1 MPGAHY
7 VVERW
12 WTLSRD
18 ELADEVRHT
27 VRSGGAEAQK
37 IWDAVLT
44 DKKLA
49 ARVRGILSSLRTQMK
64 SHRDAA
70 MWEVWIGNARRA
82 LTPPA
87 KDETPPA
94 PGGENGGAA
103 RPEVPDNDTDELVQR
118 LAAMAVTEPA
128 ERETPVETVVESTTP
143 ARNPFLGGAD
153 TSSADKSQSI
163 DRHTEDRQP
172 ENRQAIRPVPV
183 VHFSSPE

>member
-87 KDETPPA
+87 KEETPPA
-94 PGGENGGAA
+94 SGGDNGGAA
-103 RPEVPDNDTDELVQR
+103 RAEVSCDDTDELVQR
-118 LAAMAVTEPA
+118 LAAMAASGPA
-128 ERETPVETVVESTTP
+128 ERETPAETVAESTPT
-143 ARNPFLGGAD
+143 RNPFLGGAD

-163 DRHTEDRQP
+163 DRHTGDRQQ